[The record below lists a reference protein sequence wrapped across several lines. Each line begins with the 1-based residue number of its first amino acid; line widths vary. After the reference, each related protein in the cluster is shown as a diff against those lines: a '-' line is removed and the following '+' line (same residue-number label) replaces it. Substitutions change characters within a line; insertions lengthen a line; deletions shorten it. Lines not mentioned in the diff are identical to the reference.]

1 MSKSNGTKIEL
12 KEEDLKPILEQIN
25 KYYDGNV
32 LVVTE
37 WLDRAIFML
46 HFIPDDD
53 EFSQL
58 QKQNVCGVILGIK
71 ESLMQAY
78 FQNQAL
84 EYEKF
89 Y

>member
-1 MSKSNGTKIEL
+1 MDKANRTEIEL
-12 KEEDLKPILEQIN
+12 KLEDLTPIIEQID
-25 KYYDGNV
+25 KYYEGNV
-32 LVVTE
+32 LIVTE

-46 HFIPDDD
+46 HFLPDDD

-58 QKQNVCGVILGIK
+58 QKRNVCGVILGIK
-71 ESLMQAY
+71 ESLMQSY
-78 FQNQAL
+78 FENQSL

>member
-1 MSKSNGTKIEL
+1 MDKSSRTKIKL
-12 KEEDLKPILEQIN
+12 KQEDLQPILEQID
-25 KYYDGNV
+25 KYYEGNV

-58 QKQNVCGVILGIK
+58 QKRNVCGVILGIK

-78 FQNQAL
+78 FENQGL
-84 EYEKF
+84 EYEQF